1 MPCVVSTA
9 KTIWYQPQDS
19 LKAALDKNTNLY
31 PTQKLSEKINSSF
44 PDKTIR
50 GWISINNGDSELMK
64 TLYKKGMVIEE
75 GIDELGLVQLH
86 VEIQKDRPFEFLSN
100 KKIRTTNKQEAFIEE
115 LI

>member
-1 MPCVVSTA
+1 MN
-9 KTIWYQPQDS
+9 K
-19 LKAALDKNTNLY
+19 DKNGLK
-31 PTQKLSEKINSSF
+31 QLSEKINSSF
-44 PDKTIR
+44 ADKTIR